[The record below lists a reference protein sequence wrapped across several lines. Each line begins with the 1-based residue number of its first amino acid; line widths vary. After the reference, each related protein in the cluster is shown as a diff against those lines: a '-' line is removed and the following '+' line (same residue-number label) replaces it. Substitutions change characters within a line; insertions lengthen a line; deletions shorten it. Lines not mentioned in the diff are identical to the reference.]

1 MSNPVTIPF
10 RPFLAKLVRSWE
22 SCRQISISSRFCM
35 RRCMA
40 KTLLAIC
47 VLIALFFRD
56 LRLLV
61 AAGTSR
67 IATACALY
75 AILFFL
81 YAAVLGSWLGFSHI
95 QTPNLMTIDGRIWAA
110 IVVVHVALCGLTWWL
125 SRDGASRR
133 VWLVALAPS
142 PAVLLSL
149 CLVTAALPEEIG
161 MSLGLLSLPLFSLIW
176 IALIAPLSYEIVRVP
191 LSARFVSLRSLRFVA
206 LLNLSSLLC
215 FVDQF
220 NL

>member
-1 MSNPVTIPF
+1 
-10 RPFLAKLVRSWE
+10 
-22 SCRQISISSRFCM
+22 
-35 RRCMA
+35 
-40 KTLLAIC
+40 
-47 VLIALFFRD
+47 
-56 LRLLV
+56 V

-81 YAAVLGSWLGFSHI
+81 YAAMLGSWLGFIHI

-161 MSLGLLSLPLFSLIW
+161 ISLGLLSLPLFSLIW
-176 IALIAPLSYEIVRVP
+176 IALIAPLAYEIVRVP